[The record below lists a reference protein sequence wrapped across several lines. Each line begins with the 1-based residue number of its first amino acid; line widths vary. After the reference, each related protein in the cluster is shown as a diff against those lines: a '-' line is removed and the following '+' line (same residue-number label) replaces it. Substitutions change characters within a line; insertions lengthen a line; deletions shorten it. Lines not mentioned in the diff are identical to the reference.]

1 MKIRNKKDTV
11 DTFKKI
17 KLIENRD
24 LEQNLQDVIPELQ
37 GSTSI
42 N

>member
-1 MKIRNKKDTV
+1 MNGIGALR
-11 DTFKKI
+11 KKI

-24 LEQNLQDVIPELQ
+24 LEQNLQDQIPELQ